1 MAEEVK
7 AAIEER
13 ATLKVAK
20 VAEDIRLLE
29 NESFPRLAVVT
40 NHLSKIEELLEQKAY
55 SEVIDAYYK
64 ERPADVFNELQV
76 TVKNLAKEVK
86 DVKTALRT
94 DTDKRVTQIESE
106 ISKICDQA
114 REPEEEKGEVRKPV
128 EHQRLQGRPISP
140 VFYVDE
146 KKQVLR

>member
-7 AAIEER
+7 TAIEER

-29 NESFPRLAVVT
+29 DESLPRLGVVT

>member
-1 MAEEVK
+1 M
-7 AAIEER
+7 
-13 ATLKVAK
+13 
-20 VAEDIRLLE
+20 AEDIRLLE
-29 NESFPRLAVVT
+29 NESLPRLGVVT
-40 NHLSKIEELLEQKAY
+40 NHLSRLEELLDQKSY

-64 ERPADVFNELQV
+64 EKPEDVFNELQV
-76 TVKNLAKEVK
+76 TVKNLAKEIK

-94 DTDKRVTQIESE
+94 DTDMRVTQIESE

-114 REPEEEKGEVRKPV
+114 REPEEEKGPLRRPV
-128 EHQRLQGRPISP
+128 EHQRVHGRPISP

>member
-1 MAEEVK
+1 M
-7 AAIEER
+7 
-13 ATLKVAK
+13 KVAK

-29 NESFPRLAVVT
+29 DESLPRLAVVT
-40 NHLSKIEELLEQKAY
+40 NYLSRIEELLEQKAY